1 LSKASPYTIE
11 ALQRGLHVLSLF
23 NRETPALSLTDIV
36 DAAVMNKS
44 TAFRV
49 VSTLESAGYLERDP
63 GTKQYRPGLKVL
75 QLGFTA
81 ISSLEFRQIARP
93 YLSRLS
99 RETGETASM
108 GVLDDLEVVY
118 VDRVRTQRTIV
129 GVVLGLG
136 SRIPAHC
143 ASMGKVLLASLTK
156 EELHQR
162 LHAVELIPCTT
173 NTFVDLD
180 QIEDELDKVRNQ
192 GYAANQEELEIGLRA
207 IAAPIWNYNGQVVA
221 AINVSGSVRTI
232 SDERLNIE
240 LVSQVTDTA
249 DQISQSLGYGGAE

>member
-1 LSKASPYTIE
+1 
-11 ALQRGLHVLSLF
+11 VLSLF
-23 NRETPALSLTDIV
+23 NRESPALSLTDIV
-36 DAAVMNKS
+36 EAAVMNKS

-63 GTKQYRPGLKVL
+63 GTKKYRPGLKVL

-93 YLSRLS
+93 FLSRLS

-129 GVVLGLG
+129 GVILGLG

-143 ASMGKVLLASLTK
+143 ASMGKVLLASIPK

-162 LHAVELIPCTT
+162 LQAVKLNPCTP
-173 NTFVDLD
+173 NTLVDLN
-180 QIEDELDKVRNQ
+180 QIEEELDKVRIQ
-192 GYAANQEELEIGLRA
+192 GYATNQEELEIGLRCCSA
-207 IAAPIWNYNGQVVA
+207 N
-221 AINVSGSVRTI
+221 
-232 SDERLNIE
+232 LE
-240 LVSQVTDTA
+240 LQ
-249 DQISQSLGYGGAE
+249 